1 MNRETSEA
9 IEKRTDKELLNDRRR
24 KLPLFHAPVIL
35 YDRRKPKCNVGK
47 GNITDSLTATYWG

>member
-9 IEKRTDKELLNDRRR
+9 AEKRTDGKLPNDRRQ
-24 KLPLFHAPVIL
+24 KLPLYHAPVIL
-35 YDRRKPKCNVGK
+35 YDRRKPKCNVSK